1 MIRTVKNSRADKT
14 EGLAITYRAGKESR
28 FGTCPTN
35 CGLNPNKKASTEKID
50 IDYLKAVLDAVPK
63 FGSSFTYTHFNL
75 DDIDSELL
83 EQIKTDKKKTVFN
96 ISVDSIE
103 DAVETFKKGYD
114 VAVTLPYTDK
124 PKKSFKKDGINF
136 VRCIN
141 EYDKRYNCLN
151 CQWCNTKK
159 RKFVVVFHAHGCKKK
174 EFLCYADNYYT
185 RMVWE
190 GTRNLSVGKANNTI
204 QNKKTDGEILKEFT
218 KELYFK
224 KIRHHIAGDIGKD

>member
-75 DDIDSELL
+75 DDIDPKLL

-103 DAVETFKKGYD
+103 DAVETFKKGYH
-114 VAVTLPYTDK
+114 VAVTIP
-124 PKKSFKKDGINF
+124 
-136 VRCIN
+136 
-141 EYDKRYNCLN
+141 
-151 CQWCNTKK
+151 
-159 RKFVVVFHAHGCKKK
+159 
-174 EFLCYADNYYT
+174 
-185 RMVWE
+185 
-190 GTRNLSVGKANNTI
+190 
-204 QNKKTDGEILKEFT
+204 
-218 KELYFK
+218 
-224 KIRHHIAGDIGKD
+224 